1 MVAKLNWPRTNRIQK
16 NAMMKKTV
24 VALSIAAMAATSIA
38 LPVAAASFDTPVQL
52 ASCNPCAAKK

>member
-1 MVAKLNWPRTNRIQK
+1 
-16 NAMMKKTV
+16 MMKKTV